1 MPQPITFKLRQV
13 ENRPTNH
20 TEALPEIDK
29 KRATAVL
36 VRQSKDGAD
45 TAQAESRETQLGLQD
60 YGRLLYG
67 DDEPDVR
74 LYDEGSGVSGQKRI
88 DQRQKLDLLY
98 QDINKGI
105 IGTIVLAREDR
116 LFRNKHMDQVGVFTK
131 LAEEK
136 KIKLIVPPISS
147 VARYDETRVYDFTD
161 YQDLRAFQDKMREA
175 YAYIEGPIKHANQ
188 CKQNKADKGGYDGRG
203 LPPGLVVKGKKQ
215 NQVIVVYE
223 PWAKE
228 IRKLAL
234 RAQALDWDMGKVNK
248 EVARMVFLFPE
259 IPEEDRERYM
269 FRTNLRHIPGVGYK
283 PRGPQVIKRWLTNE
297 MYIGWWMPDADKPDT
312 IVDHHE
318 AILRYDLFAEGY
330 ARIKGYT
337 LEGEPLEMSRG
348 VTRIRADRDT
358 PPNALFH
365 GRLLATPPS
374 PDRTAFTTVDDGC
387 YVARSQ
393 RASGII
399 TDKLFRIAVVHFDNV
414 VIERLLALER
424 ADKNLKDRVKIA
436 LEQVYDQ
443 QSEDFV
449 SIHEQLKG
457 LEIQLAD
464 NAEKRLATSKKDP
477 LYAKLQIQADEL
489 LQTKEQLEAKKDK
502 LGIIDSP
509 EEIAKLHAL
518 LGNFE
523 AVWPTFDLEQRQRAF
538 SLLINRIEVEVVSPH
553 WLRLSIDWLDAVCPR
568 IDIAYLWKVTPT
580 RGDVLS
586 DEETA
591 ILREY
596 WPLAS
601 RLEVLRVLPTRTW
614 RALQRHA
621 SVNHLYREHSVKDE
635 VPLFACFL
643 DFMPKL
649 DGQYLF
655 RDYETTLQYVKI
667 ACDNTARVEAPLYA
681 LWLLSE
687 KVEDLASL
695 LEGDLS
701 MSATALVRPNK
712 SVIGLETSSVRKK
725 MKTKGFAA
733 GVNRDDLYKGA
744 DELGVDL
751 DEHIALVIQAMSSIA
766 DELGLAGMEETA
778 TLGS

>member
-1 MPQPITFKLRQV
+1 MPELRAFKLRQA
-13 ENRPTNH
+13 ENRPSNY
-20 TEALPEIDK
+20 AGDLPEIDR

-60 YGRLLYG
+60 YGTLLYG
-67 DDEPDVR
+67 DEKPDVR

-98 QDINKGI
+98 QDANKGI

-147 VARYDETRVYDFTD
+147 VARYDETRVYDFTV
-161 YQDLRAFQDKMREA
+161 YQDLRAFQEKMKEA

-215 NQVIVVYE
+215 NQSIIIYE

-234 RAQALDWDMGKVNK
+234 RAQALDWDMGKLNK

-269 FRTNLRHIPGVGYK
+269 IRTNLRHIPGVGYK

-312 IVDHHE
+312 IENHHG
-318 AILRYDLFAEGY
+318 AILDFALFAEGY

-337 LEGEPLEMSRG
+337 LDGEPVENNRG
-348 VTRIRADRDT
+348 VTRIRNTRDT
-358 PPNALFH
+358 SPDALFH
-365 GRLLATPPS
+365 GRLIATPPS
-374 PDRTAFTTVDDGC
+374 ADRTAFTTVDDGC

-393 RASGII
+393 RVSGIL
-399 TDKLFRIAVVHFDNV
+399 TDKLFRIPVTHFDIV
-414 VIERLLALER
+414 VIERLKALER
-424 ADKNLKDRVKIA
+424 ADNNMKDRVKTA

-457 LEIQLAD
+457 LNIQLLE
-464 NAEKRLATSKKDP
+464 NAEKRLETSKKDP
-477 LYAKLQIQADEL
+477 LYVKLQAQADEL
-489 LQTKEQLEAKKDK
+489 LHTREQLEAKKDK

-509 EEIAKLHAL
+509 EEIEQLHSL

-523 AVWPTFDLEQRQRAF
+523 AVWPTFDVEQRQRAF
-538 SLLINRIEVEVVSPH
+538 SLLINRIEVEVISPH
-553 WLRLSIDWLDAVCPR
+553 WIRLSIDWLDAVCPR

-586 DEETA
+586 DEEES

-596 WPLAS
+596 WPHAT
-601 RLEVLRVLPTRTW
+601 RLEVLQRLPDRTW

-621 SVNHLYREHSVKDE
+621 HINHLYRLHSIKEDI
-635 VPLFACFL
+635 PLFACYK

-649 DGQYLF
+649 DGTYLF
-655 RDYETTLQYVKI
+655 RDYETTLHYVTI
-667 ACDNTARVEAPLYA
+667 ACDNTAREEAPLYA

-695 LEGDLS
+695 LEGDLN
-701 MSATALVRPNK
+701 MTATALVRPTK
-712 SVIGLETSSVRKK
+712 SVIGLEVSSVRKK

-733 GVNRDDLYKGA
+733 GVNRDDLVKGA
-744 DELGVDL
+744 AELNIDL
-751 DEHIALVIQAMSSIA
+751 DEHIANVIEAMSSVA
-766 DELGLAGMEETA
+766 DTLGLAGIQESTP
-778 TLGS
+778 LG